1 MATGIQGQTAL
12 SAAAW
17 SAVYTVP
24 AAIQWTGQVNVCNRG
39 TTVSLVRL
47 AYSTGASPSN
57 GEYVEYNY
65 PLQPA
70 GSPGNVLSR
79 TGEVLQAGMKV
90 FAYSD
95 VADVDVTVSGYE
107 V

>member
-12 SAAAW
+12 AAGVW
-17 SAVYTVP
+17 SIVYTVP
-24 AAIQWTGQVNVCNRG
+24 AATQWTGQVNACNRG
-39 TTVSLVRL
+39 
-47 AYSTGASPSN
+47 STGALVRVAYGTGSSGSA
-57 GEYVEYNY
+57 GEYVEYDY

-90 FAYSD
+90 LAYSST
-95 VADVDVTVSGYE
+95 ADVDVTVSGYE

>member
-1 MATGIQGQTAL
+1 MT
-12 SAAAW
+12 
-17 SAVYTVP
+17 
-24 AAIQWTGQVNVCNRG
+24 WTGQVNVCNRG
-39 TTVSLVRL
+39 IATALVQV
-47 AYSTGASPSN
+47 AYGTGTSGVA
-57 GEYVEYNY
+57 GGYVEYNY

-90 FAYSD
+90 LAYSD